1 MKSLTSVLLAATVL
15 LCWPPAQAPA
25 AESASGSDAARCF
38 ELRTYTAAP
47 GKLEALHAR
56 FRDHTCKLFRKHG
69 MEIVGFWTP
78 AEGEPGA
85 GRTLIYLLAHASRE
99 AARKSW
105 EAFRNDPDWQKARAE
120 SETNGRLV
128 EKVESVY
135 LLATDYSPQR

>member
-1 MKSLTSVLLAATVL
+1 MKTLTSVLLTAVSL
-15 LCWPPAQAPA
+15 LCWLPAQAPA
-25 AESASGSDAARCF
+25 AEGRSAAGAARCF

-47 GKLEALHAR
+47 GKLDALNAR
-56 FRDHTCKLFRKHG
+56 FRDHTCRLFRKHG

-85 GRTLIYLLAHASRE
+85 GRTLIYLLAPPSRE

-105 EAFRNDPDWQKARAE
+105 DAFRNDPDWQKARAE

-135 LLATDYSPQR
+135 LVATDYSPQR